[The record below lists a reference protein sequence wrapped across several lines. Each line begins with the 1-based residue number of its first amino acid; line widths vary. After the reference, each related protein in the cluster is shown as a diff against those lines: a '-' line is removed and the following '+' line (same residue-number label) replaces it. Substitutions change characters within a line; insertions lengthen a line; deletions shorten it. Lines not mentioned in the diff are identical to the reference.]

1 MILHR
6 SDIDREDEADQ
17 PDAKRVAHGSEER
30 EHEVEHLGTDDCDA
44 DDEVEDCSAKSIREE
59 RERLE
64 LRALPR
70 S

>member
-1 MILHR
+1 MILHC
-6 SDIDREDEADQ
+6 SDLDREDEADHTNTE
-17 PDAKRVAHGSEER
+17 RVAHGSEER
-30 EHEVEHLGTDDCDA
+30 EHEVEHLGADDCDA
-44 DDEVEDCSAKSIREE
+44 DDEVEDGSARSIREE